1 VKGAAKE
8 EQPANRPPQ
17 KESPMLRGIW
27 KVREL
32 LFTLVRRDLI
42 VRYQSSVLGF
52 LWSFAKPL
60 ALVGIFQ
67 IAFKHILGV
76 TARVPFSLHLLVGIL
91 AWAFLARCIGEG
103 HWVILAH
110 SNLIKKVKLP
120 VEVFPA
126 TTVIGNL
133 VNYALAM
140 LVVFPIILII
150 MSRESGV
157 SWLQAPVQLLLFA
170 LVTVLLVALAFALTL
185 LVSAVHVFYRDVE
198 SVTEI
203 VLQAW
208 FYATPIVYPM
218 DLLYKKAVGTGLNAF
233 AKLGGADYARFVE
246 ILYWL
251 NPMTPICIAYRRI
264 LLYRDPPG
272 LEAPDQTVLLYLGVA
287 ACTTFI
293 LYMISQAIFRRCS
306 RHFADEV

>member
-1 VKGAAKE
+1 
-8 EQPANRPPQ
+8 
-17 KESPMLRGIW
+17 MLRGIW

-60 ALVGIFQ
+60 ALVVIFQ
-67 IAFKHILGV
+67 IAFGLILGAGI
-76 TARVPFSLHLLVGIL
+76 TSVPFSLHLLVGIL
-91 AWAFLARCIGEG
+91 AWTFLSRCIGEG
-103 HWVILAH
+103 HWAILAH

-157 SWLQAPVQLLLFA
+157 SWLQAPVQLLLFT

-218 DLLYKKAVGTGLNAF
+218 DLLYKKAASTGLNAF
-233 AKLGGADYARFVE
+233 AKLGGADYARLVE

-251 NPMTPICIAYRRI
+251 NPMTPICVAYRRI
-264 LLYRDPPG
+264 LLYRQPA
-272 LEAPDQTVLLYLGVA
+272 LEVPDQMVLPYLGVAVSPDQMVLFYLGVA
-287 ACTTFI
+287 ACTTFV
-293 LYMISQAIFRRCS
+293 LYFISQAIFRRCS

>member
-1 VKGAAKE
+1 
-8 EQPANRPPQ
+8 
-17 KESPMLRGIW
+17 MLRGIW
-27 KVREL
+27 KAREL

-67 IAFKHILGV
+67 LAFKHILGV
-76 TARVPFSLHLLVGIL
+76 TSVVPFSLHLLVGIL
-91 AWAFLARCIGEG
+91 AWTFLARCIGEG

-218 DLLYKKAVGTGLNAF
+218 DQLYRKGAF
-233 AKLGGADYARFVE
+233 AKLGGADHARLVE

-251 NPMTPICIAYRRI
+251 NPMTPICVAYRRI
-264 LLYRDPPG
+264 LLYWDPPP
-272 LEAPDQTVLLYLGVA
+272 LEVPDQKVLLYLGVA

>member
-1 VKGAAKE
+1 V
-8 EQPANRPPQ
+8 
-17 KESPMLRGIW
+17 LRDIW

-60 ALVGIFQ
+60 ALVVIFQ
-67 IAFKHILGV
+67 VAFKHILKV
-76 TARVPFSLHLLVGIL
+76 QTSVPFSLHLLVGIM
-91 AWAFLARCIGEG
+91 AWSFFSRCIAEG
-103 HWVILAH
+103 HWAILAH

-133 VNYALAM
+133 VNYGLAM
-140 LVVFPIILII
+140 LVVFPIILIL
-150 MSRESGV
+150 MSGGAGY
-157 SWLQAPVQLLLFA
+157 SWLQAPLQVLEFIG
-170 LVTVLLVALAFALTL
+170 VTALLVALAFALTL

-203 VLQAW
+203 ALQAW

-218 DLLYKKAVGTGLNAF
+218 DKLYERDPVSGLTAF
-233 AKLGGADYARFVE
+233 AKLAGADHARLFE

-251 NPMTPICIAYRRI
+251 NPMTPICVAYRRI
-264 LLYRDPPG
+264 LLYRPPA
-272 LEAPDQTVLLYLGVA
+272 LEAPDGHVWIYLGAA
-287 ACTTFI
+287 ACTTLV
-293 LYMISQAIFRRCS
+293 LYLISQAIFRRCS